1 MPNDHAPSPIVP
13 IQRQS
18 KKTFESPI
26 IPNYKTINR
35 KPENW
40 LLHMFNFF
48 RFCDSQSEN
57 KLRPGQ
63 NQLIFIKQYV
73 PILMPAPVNIVSEVE
88 STWMTTAVDP
98 NAVTSLHSIEIGGE
112 GDWSENSQEDWFV
125 TDCRFMLL
133 IPLVRSTS
141 N

>member
-1 MPNDHAPSPIVP
+1 
-13 IQRQS
+13 
-18 KKTFESPI
+18 
-26 IPNYKTINR
+26 
-35 KPENW
+35 
-40 LLHMFNFF
+40 MFNFF

-112 GDWSENSQEDWFV
+112 GDWSENSQGDWFV
-125 TDCRFMLL
+125 TDCRFMQL
-133 IPLVRSTS
+133 IPLVRST
-141 N
+141 NN